1 MKFLNKN
8 YIVGIDIGGSKINAI
23 VFNDSKVLKNVK
35 ISTPKKSRAY
45 FLEELEVL
53 VRKLISD
60 ISDKKILNIGCGV
73 AGVLDLEK
81 GIVLGAT
88 NIRILN
94 GFNIKNWLKKKFN
107 CEVKIDN
114 DARCFTRGEYL
125 FGAGKGYKNLVGVTL
140 GTGIGGGI
148 IVNGK
153 IFCGA
158 NDSAGELG
166 HMVIN
171 NGKDFE
177 TLTVELVRKYKFSK
191 ISLKEFEKNLGIGF
205 ANIINI
211 LDPGVIIIGGGASSA
226 LQSLL
231 PEVKKVMNKFII
243 SPKSR
248 KNVKIIIGKLGENA
262 GAMGAA
268 ALFYE

>member
-1 MKFLNKN
+1 MAINKN
-8 YIVGIDIGGSKINAI
+8 YIIGIDIGGSKINAI
-23 VFNDSKVLKNVK
+23 VFNNGKVLKSVK

-45 FLEELEVL
+45 FLEELEAL
-53 VRKLISD
+53 VSKLILD
-60 ISDKKILNIGCGV
+60 IGDKKVSGIGCGV
-73 AGVLDLEK
+73 AGALDLEK

-88 NIRILN
+88 NIKILN
-94 GFNIKNWLKKKFN
+94 GFNIKNWLADKFN
-107 CEVKIDN
+107 CDVKVDN

-125 FGAGKGYKNLVGVTL
+125 FGAGRGHKNIVGVTL

-153 IFCGA
+153 MLYGA

-166 HMVIN
+166 HVVIYHSE
-171 NGKDFE
+171 DLE
-177 TLTVELVRKYKFSK
+177 VLTVKWMRKLKFSK
-191 ISLKEFEKNLGIGF
+191 IAVKNFEKNLGVGF

-211 LDPGVIIIGGGASSA
+211 LDPEVIIIGGGASGILKS
-226 LQSLL
+226 SL
-231 PEVKKVMNKFII
+231 PKVKKIMNKFII
-243 SPKSR
+243 SSKSQ

-262 GAMGAA
+262 GAIGAA